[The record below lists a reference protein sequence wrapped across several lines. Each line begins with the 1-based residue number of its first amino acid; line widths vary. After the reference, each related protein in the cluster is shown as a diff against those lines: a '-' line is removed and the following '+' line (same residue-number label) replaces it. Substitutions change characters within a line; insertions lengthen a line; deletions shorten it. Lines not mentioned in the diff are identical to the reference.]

1 MHKKYFYTEKKK
13 MKQLKKGMLM
23 VRGIGNIFQQI
34 KDYHKPVRVD
44 NFGAEIILTIKATEI
59 EVKYYELKNILIKL
73 DHI

>member
-13 MKQLKKGMLM
+13 MKQSKKGILK
-23 VRGIGNIFQQI
+23 VRGIDNIFQQR

-44 NFGAEIILTIKATEI
+44 NFGTEIILSIKTTEI
-59 EVKYYELKNILIKL
+59 EVKYYELKNISIKL